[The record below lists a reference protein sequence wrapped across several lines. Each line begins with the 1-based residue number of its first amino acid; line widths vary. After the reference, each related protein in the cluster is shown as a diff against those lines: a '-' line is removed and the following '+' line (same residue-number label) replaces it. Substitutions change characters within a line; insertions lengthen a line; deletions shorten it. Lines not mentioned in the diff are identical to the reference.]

1 MAMDEVVLRLDSTG
15 QLVLGVVLALIMF
28 GVALD
33 LRLSDFTAVLRKPF
47 APVLGMLAQV
57 LLLPAASWALTMLLK
72 PHASIALGMIIVG
85 SCPGGNLSNLIT
97 HLGRGNTALSV
108 CVTGLS
114 SVLAVISTPLNIL
127 FWASLNP
134 DTAALLRQVNIE
146 AVPFLLSTAAVLGL
160 PMTAGMLLV
169 QYAPKLADKLRK
181 PFQAGSFLFLIL
193 FVVAAA
199 IANGKYFLGFIGI
212 ILPLVAVHNALALGV
227 GWGVAKL
234 GSLNIPDTRAITIEV
249 GMQNSGLGLALILNH
264 FDAIGGAALIA
275 AGWGVWHIVSGWTLA
290 TIWRRQDRRRAQ

>member
-169 QYAPKLADKLRK
+169 HYAPKLADKLRK

>member
-1 MAMDEVVLRLDSTG
+1 MAIDEVVLHIDSTG

-33 LRLSDFTAVLRKPF
+33 LRLSDFAAVLRKPF
-47 APVLGMLAQV
+47 APLLGMLAQV

-72 PHASIALGMIIVG
+72 PHASIALGMIIVA

-127 FWASLNP
+127 FWAGLNP

-160 PMTAGMLLV
+160 PMAAGMLLV
-169 QYAPKLADKLRK
+169 HYAPNVAAKLRK

-193 FVVAAA
+193 FVVAAG

-212 ILPLVAVHNALALGV
+212 ILPLVALHNLLALGV
-227 GWGVAKL
+227 GWGAAKL
-234 GSLNIPDTRAITIEV
+234 GGLNIPDTRAITIEV
-249 GMQNSGLGLALILNH
+249 GMQNSGLGLVLILNH

-290 TIWRRQDRRRAQ
+290 TIWRRQDGRRVS

>member
-1 MAMDEVVLRLDSTG
+1 VVLRIDSTG
-15 QLVLGVVLALIMF
+15 QTVLGVVLALIMF

-33 LRLSDFTAVLRKPF
+33 LRLSDFAAVLKKPF
-47 APVLGMLAQV
+47 APVLGILAQV

-72 PHASIALGMIIVG
+72 PHPSIALGMIIVG
-85 SCPGGNLSNLIT
+85 ACPGGNLSNLIT

-127 FWASLNP
+127 FWAGLNP
-134 DTAALLRQVNIE
+134 ETAALLRQVNIE
-146 AVPFLLSTAAVLGL
+146 PVPFLLSTAAVLGL
-160 PMTAGMLLV
+160 PMAAGMLIAHHLP
-169 QYAPKLADKLRK
+169 ALAARLRK
-181 PFQAGSFLFLIL
+181 PFQAGSFLFLLL
-193 FVVAAA
+193 FIGAAA

-212 ILPLVAVHNALALGV
+212 ILPLVAVHNALALSV
-227 GWGVAKL
+227 GYGTAKL
-234 GSLNIPDTRAITIEV
+234 AGLNVPDTRAITIEV

-290 TIWRRQDRRRAQ
+290 SIWRRQDRKREAA

>member
-1 MAMDEVVLRLDSTG
+1 MVMDEVVLQLDSTG
-15 QLVLGVVLALIMF
+15 QAVLGVVLALIMF

-33 LRLSDFTAVLRKPF
+33 LRLADFAAVLKKPF
-47 APVLGMLAQV
+47 APMLGMLAQV
-57 LLLPAASWALTMLLK
+57 LLLPAASWALTLLLK
-72 PHASIALGMIIVG
+72 PHPSVALGMIIVA

-127 FWASLNP
+127 FWAGLNP

-146 AVPFLLSTAAVLGL
+146 PLPFLLSTAAVLGL
-160 PMTAGMLLV
+160 PMAAGMLIAHHL
-169 QYAPKLADKLRK
+169 PNLAAKLRQ

-193 FVVAAA
+193 FIGAAA

-212 ILPLVAVHNALALGV
+212 ILPLVALHNALALSV
-227 GWGVAKL
+227 GWGAAKL
-234 GSLNIPDTRAITIEV
+234 AGLNIPDTRAITIEV

-290 TIWRRQDRRRAQ
+290 TIWRRQDRKRAA